1 MLKFQL
7 IYHQNIIGKKIIVSV
22 SADAIQSENF
32 NPDYSLEDPWN
43 GVKVAK
49 SINNSYGIDVDDK
62 KVDIES
68 KFENNAEN
76 YIEIS
81 DKFFSQLNKI
91 VPGYETTEN
100 IKLVNKSDKN
110 TEYFYSIEIPEN
122 IGEKEKALLE
132 NCTLTVIK
140 NDTETI
146 YSDILLNHKNNSI
159 GKLKPNE
166 EANIKFILKISN
178 ELDND
183 FTMLNIKFNWKFSVN
198 PEENKIEE
206 IINNIIKS
214 PKTGDFKFDLSLCLF
229 FISAIVFIVV
239 LFLEHRMK
247 NNTYKKSKK

>member
-1 MLKFQL
+1 M
-7 IYHQNIIGKKIIVSV
+7 
-22 SADAIQSENF
+22 
-32 NPDYSLEDPWN
+32 
-43 GVKVAK
+43 
-49 SINNSYGIDVDDK
+49 
-62 KVDIES
+62 
-68 KFENNAEN
+68 
-76 YIEIS
+76 
-81 DKFFSQLNKI
+81 
-91 VPGYETTEN
+91 
-100 IKLVNKSDKN
+100 
-110 TEYFYSIEIPEN
+110 
-122 IGEKEKALLE
+122 LE

>member
-49 SINNSYGIDVDDK
+49 SVNNSYGIDVDDK
-62 KVDIES
+62 KVDIEP

-140 NDTETI
+140 NDTERHT
-146 YSDILLNHKNNSI
+146 K
-159 GKLKPNE
+159 GTVTP
-166 EANIKFILKISN
+166 
-178 ELDND
+178 
-183 FTMLNIKFNWKFSVN
+183 
-198 PEENKIEE
+198 
-206 IINNIIKS
+206 
-214 PKTGDFKFDLSLCLF
+214 
-229 FISAIVFIVV
+229 
-239 LFLEHRMK
+239 
-247 NNTYKKSKK
+247 